1 MKLKFKSFAKNA
13 LMIFAV
19 VFLAAGCANGA
30 GDNVSEDKYDFD
42 TPTFKA
48 GDLYCLSGVS
58 NDGTEYNYYCFESS
72 TSGSIVAYKS
82 KSSDYELNSYPFT
95 YNAGETTIVGNA
107 WLTFVTDDKYIKAYS
122 KENCFKRTDGKKG
135 LVGTFT
141 NGAITITFGK
151 KGKGTFI
158 SKGQTID
165 ITYKNEAGIVSISDS
180 GSSVKFYYLSDGSLL
195 PEGAL
200 STLIQTDKI
209 NLYVYMNHNEKGD
222 AFLETMNSLPDGFY
236 YELTQRAKTND
247 GNRADLV
254 TVKTLL
260 TQNPNK
266 KFSISP
272 GQLNTITYSHYD
284 IKHYVTPID
293 EIPADWF
300 KGCTNLYLFKFGDN
314 LSTRIKVGSGAF
326 SGCTNLKETWGSVS
340 VKDFGENCFEG
351 CSALENITFAKET
364 TVKPNAFKDC
374 SANLI
379 VRKSNVSTVKVADDE
394 AFTENVQDLSTETNL
409 GALLTG
415 TNAAKYWKFE

>member
-13 LMIFAV
+13 LVIFAV

-30 GDNVSEDKYDFD
+30 GDNVSEDKYDFG

-48 GDLYCLSGVS
+48 GDLYCLSVVS
-58 NDGTEYNYYCFESS
+58 NDGTEHDYYCFESS
-72 TSGSIVAYKS
+72 TSGSVVAYTS
-82 KSSDYELNSYPFT
+82 ENPDYKLNSYPFT

-141 NGAITITFGK
+141 NGTITITFGK
-151 KGKGTFI
+151 KGKGTFT

-180 GSSVKFYYLSDGSLL
+180 GSSVKFYYLPDGSLL

-293 EIPADWF
+293 EIPAEWF
-300 KGCTNLYLFKFGDN
+300 KDCTNLYLFKFGDN
-314 LSTRIKVGSGAF
+314 LSTKITVGDGAF
-326 SGCTNLKETWGSVS
+326 SGCTNLKEVWGSVS
-340 VKDFGENCFEG
+340 VKEFGENSFKG
-351 CSALENITFAKET
+351 CSSLEAITFAKGT

-379 VRKSNVSTVKVADDE
+379 VRKSNVTTVKVADD
-394 AFTENVQDLSTETNL
+394 ADFSENLQDFSTADNL
-409 GALLTG
+409 GTLLTS
-415 TNAAKYWKFE
+415 TCVNKYWKFD